1 MPITGNA
8 IDQAERTRAELVK
21 RLETLRADRAANE
34 ERRAALAFDAETGD
48 AAAKRSIA
56 ELTKAAAALDVDVQ
70 TVEAAIA
77 EAARRVRAAADAS
90 RRQAERDK
98 ARQARAI
105 LARLAH
111 RFAAID
117 AGLRQAADNLR
128 AVQSDFRSLGA
139 FGAAVP
145 NGKLIEV
152 NSRSAV
158 YAALAGLGLDVPPI
172 APAARHSFESLG
184 AGWLASIERW
194 AAGILDA
201 PADKAA

>member
-105 LARLAH
+105 LARLRTASP
-111 RFAAID
+111 RSTPAFARPRTICAPCN
-117 AGLRQAADNLR
+117 QTSAAWAR
-128 AVQSDFRSLGA
+128 
-139 FGAAVP
+139 
-145 NGKLIEV
+145 
-152 NSRSAV
+152 
-158 YAALAGLGLDVPPI
+158 LARPFLTG
-172 APAARHSFESLG
+172 S
-184 AGWLASIERW
+184 
-194 AAGILDA
+194 
-201 PADKAA
+201 